1 MQSSIELL
9 LYHLALSPGNGDVDG
24 ELARDTIDGNESWL
38 LGGGDVALGV
48 HVHDGS
54 GAAALGPGGHIGGS
68 REGEG
73 SLAGAGEVDRILG
86 RASNAREVEC
96 VGAETLGTLGDLSET
111 LHVGGEGSELEALIE
126 SEVDGELAVAAPLRG
141 LGAGAGLDDVLG
153 EGDFE
158 EGLGGVDLNI
168 GGARRAAR
176 AEEGDTHHT
185 DGGRSHGS
193 GGIERWLVGDGRSGN
208 KASEEGD
215 DREGLHFGRRY
226 EDIDVGIEP

>member
-1 MQSSIELL
+1 M
-9 LYHLALSPGNGDVDG
+9 
-24 ELARDTIDGNESWL
+24 
-38 LGGGDVALGV
+38 GGGDVALGV

-111 LHVGGEGSELEALIE
+111 LHVGGEGSEPGKEFVSIPCHRVKVTKYSRRRCNLLEALIE